1 MNTIYPIFDD
11 IREHRVR
18 GRCIYPLNDL
28 LIVALLTYMT
38 GGEDYQGMA
47 WFASERSEEFGLF
60 ADCGGRTPSPDT
72 FERLMSAVEPTEI
85 ERCLLRCG
93 RRFLDSL
100 TEKQEV
106 IDGKKL
112 RGSNPK
118 APVTQGDYLL
128 NAWVSENHLMVGQLP
143 LNGKENEIP
152 AIPRLLD
159 KIDLTGSVV
168 SIDAMGTQVDIAQ
181 KILDNGAHYFLAVKD
196 NQGALREAVL
206 DTIRYG
212 RPFDISSE
220 MEADHGRIETRNC
233 RVLHADG
240 MEDRTVFNRWP
251 GLKTLVE
258 ISSEVIVG
266 DRKTTTV
273 RHYISDED
281 FPKAAYYAML
291 ARGHWGIENQL
302 YWHLD
307 VTFKEDAC
315 RSRKGFSGQ
324 NLSMLRKLALQIA
337 KATPDKVVDW
347 GRVAITRGPYTRS
360 VTIQNTG
367 TEPLHISNITFD
379 NEDFSVA
386 EPQLT
391 IAAGDSKS
399 LPIAYAPVQYA
410 WSLTAHMTIES
421 DAINGKKE
429 VTLTAIPYSV
439 NELHLGEASGICDE
453 IVEVP
458 ITVNNMEPLVGVQF
472 DITLPDELKYVEGS
486 FATAERTSALTA
498 TSAINGNKLTLIL
511 YSLTNATME
520 GNDGVIGTFKLR
532 LNGRSNWY
540 WLNPENV
547 RLSNVKLENMTSATS
562 GGYVKIQSPVYG
574 GSTSLDMGKTSVT
587 ETAQAT
593 YSMRNDGNVPLTIEK
608 VAFLADGFAVVEQLP
623 MVIPA
628 KETAALTVQ
637 FSPTVEGAY
646 STFMNVYTN
655 DPDRRMVQVK
665 VNGEIFE
672 PNQLTL
678 DGERDTNQKGYTLKV
693 GMDNY
698 TTDLVGMQ
706 FDVHWTN
713 AMHYESVKASDRWN
727 NEHITA
733 IPINDNTLRV
743 VAYTIP
749 STAISGNSGELMRL
763 HFTCDDEAYEGT
775 TVRIDSISLSN
786 TKGEQKSSLQDL
798 AMKIVKMGDVNDD
811 GVIDVTDVTMLINRV
826 LGTKSTN
833 FHESVADMNGDTV
846 LDVTD
851 VTLLINKVLKGE

>member
-1 MNTIYPIFDD
+1 MMKKLFLILFLAIAGFVAQAGNMVTVSQTEGHPGDVVTVAVNVQNAD
-11 IREHRVR
+11 IIT
-18 GRCIYPLNDL
+18 GMQISIPLDKFL
-28 LIVALLTYMT
+28 SYEA
-38 GGEDYQGMA
+38 G
-47 WFASERSEEFGLF
+47 
-60 ADCGGRTPSPDT
+60 
-72 FERLMSAVEPTEI
+72 SA
-85 ERCLLRCG
+85 
-93 RRFLDSL
+93 SL
-100 TEKQEV
+100 TE
-106 IDGKKL
+106 
-112 RGSNPK
+112 R
-118 APVTQGDYLL
+118 
-128 NAWVSENHLMVGQLP
+128 
-143 LNGKENEIP
+143 
-152 AIPRLLD
+152 
-159 KIDLTGSVV
+159 
-168 SIDAMGTQVDIAQ
+168 
-181 KILDNGAHYFLAVKD
+181 
-196 NQGALREAVL
+196 
-206 DTIRYG
+206 
-212 RPFDISSE
+212 
-220 MEADHGRIETRNC
+220 
-233 RVLHADG
+233 ADG
-240 MEDRTVFNRWP
+240 LQVSANAKDGELHIVVYGFGKDKQIGAGDGTV
-251 GLKTLVE
+251 
-258 ISSEVIVG
+258 
-266 DRKTTTV
+266 
-273 RHYISDED
+273 
-281 FPKAAYYAML
+281 
-291 ARGHWGIENQL
+291 
-302 YWHLD
+302 
-307 VTFKEDAC
+307 VTFKLKLNWAPNVYPLTPKVLLSDADGNPLDC
-315 RSRKGFSGQ
+315 ATTDGSVTI
-324 NLSMLRKLALQIA
+324 LTPQIA
-337 KATPDKVVDW
+337 TAEKVVDW
-347 GRVAITRGPYTRS
+347 GRVAITRGPYTQN

-439 NELHLGEASGICDE
+439 NELLLGEASGICDE

-498 TSAINGNKLTLIL
+498 TSVIDGNKLTLML

-532 LNGRSNWY
+532 LDGRSNWY

-547 RLSNVKLENMTSATS
+547 RLSNIKLENMTSATS

-608 VAFLADGFAVVEQLP
+608 VAFLADDFAVVEQLP

-628 KETAALTVQ
+628 NEAAALTVQ

-655 DPDRRMVQVK
+655 DPDHRMVQVK

-698 TTDLVGMQ
+698 TPDLVGMQ

-727 NEHITA
+727 NEHVTA

-763 HFTCDDEAYEGT
+763 HFTCNDEAYEGT

-786 TKGEQKSSLQDL
+786 TKGEQKSSIQGL

>member
-1 MNTIYPIFDD
+1 MMKKIILILFLAIAGFVAQAGNTVAVSQTEGHPGDVVTVAVNVQNTD
-11 IREHRVR
+11 IIT
-18 GRCIYPLNDL
+18 GMQISIPLDKFL
-28 LIVALLTYMT
+28 SYEA
-38 GGEDYQGMA
+38 G
-47 WFASERSEEFGLF
+47 
-60 ADCGGRTPSPDT
+60 
-72 FERLMSAVEPTEI
+72 SA
-85 ERCLLRCG
+85 
-93 RRFLDSL
+93 SL
-100 TEKQEV
+100 TE
-106 IDGKKL
+106 
-112 RGSNPK
+112 R
-118 APVTQGDYLL
+118 
-128 NAWVSENHLMVGQLP
+128 
-143 LNGKENEIP
+143 
-152 AIPRLLD
+152 
-159 KIDLTGSVV
+159 
-168 SIDAMGTQVDIAQ
+168 
-181 KILDNGAHYFLAVKD
+181 
-196 NQGALREAVL
+196 
-206 DTIRYG
+206 
-212 RPFDISSE
+212 
-220 MEADHGRIETRNC
+220 
-233 RVLHADG
+233 ADG
-240 MEDRTVFNRWP
+240 LQVSANASDGELHIVVFGFGKDKQIGAGDGTV
-251 GLKTLVE
+251 
-258 ISSEVIVG
+258 
-266 DRKTTTV
+266 
-273 RHYISDED
+273 
-281 FPKAAYYAML
+281 
-291 ARGHWGIENQL
+291 
-302 YWHLD
+302 
-307 VTFKEDAC
+307 VTFKLKLNWAPNVYPLTPKVLLSDADGNPLDC
-315 RSRKGFSGQ
+315 TTTDGSVTILTS
-324 NLSMLRKLALQIA
+324 QIA
-337 KATPDKVVDW
+337 TAEKVVDW

-386 EPQLT
+386 EPQFT

-439 NELHLGEASGICDE
+439 NELHLGGASGICDE

-608 VAFLADGFAVVEQLP
+608 VAFLADGFTVVEQLP

-646 STFMNVYTN
+646 STFMNVYTT

-678 DGERDTNQKGYTLKV
+678 DGERDANQKGYTLKV

-706 FDVHWTN
+706 FDVHWAN

-749 STAISGNSGELMRL
+749 STAILGNSGELMRL

-786 TKGEQKSSLQDL
+786 TKGEQKSSIQDL